1 MFNTRINSKNW
12 NRIGTEL
19 DSKLSRVLADSHL
32 YYTNRT
38 KNLTGFP
45 KDPKGS
51 YISRTKTI
59 KKTKTIINRTD
70 ARVDSV
76 VLLPYLPKTEKN

>member
-1 MFNTRINSKNW
+1 MFNTRINSENW

-19 DSKLSRVLADSHL
+19 DLKLSRVLADSQL

-51 YISRTKTI
+51 YILEQKQ
-59 KKTKTIINRTD
+59 KTKTIINRTD

-76 VLLPYLPKTEKN
+76 VLLPR